1 MQSEFTDKATAALHL
16 AARTAASL
24 YQNYVG
30 TEHIL
35 VGLMRE
41 RTGVAA
47 SVLAENGVDEK
58 KTIEMIKD
66 LVVPS
71 GSMLLSEKDGYSPKA
86 AEVLEESHRQAARFG
101 SQKTGTEHILLA
113 LLKDGDNVAVRLLNS
128 LGISIQK
135 LYVDILVAMGE
146 DGSLYKEDLGLR
158 KRRQNGKREHQS
170 VLAQYSRNLTEL
182 AKEGRLDPV
191 IGRDTEIR
199 RVIQI

>member
-58 KTIEMIKD
+58 KTI
-66 LVVPS
+66 
-71 GSMLLSEKDGYSPKA
+71 
-86 AEVLEESHRQAARFG
+86 
-101 SQKTGTEHILLA
+101 
-113 LLKDGDNVAVRLLNS
+113 
-128 LGISIQK
+128 
-135 LYVDILVAMGE
+135 
-146 DGSLYKEDLGLR
+146 
-158 KRRQNGKREHQS
+158 
-170 VLAQYSRNLTEL
+170 
-182 AKEGRLDPV
+182 
-191 IGRDTEIR
+191 
-199 RVIQI
+199 